1 MSRNT
6 VAVASPSRKVRMRP
20 ACSRT
25 YQRPS
30 AAWNAPVIWLN
41 ARPLITRCSRTAG
54 TVGGVGTGLG
64 ASVGAGVGVSAGVGD
79 GVGGSGV
86 DAGLAAGSSDGAEDS
101 SEVEGVADAA
111 SLVDVTAAAAHAQT
125 DTTMRQSASR
135 PARTSTHLVNERDR
149 RVFQRL
155 PRCFFRK
162 ERERSH
168 ASSL

>member
-54 TVGGVGTGLG
+54 TVGGVGTGVG

-79 GVGGSGV
+79 GVGGSGG
-86 DAGLAAGSSDGAEDS
+86 AGLAAGSSHGAEDS
-101 SEVEGVADAA
+101 SGVDGVADAD
-111 SLVDVTAAAAHAQT
+111 SLV
-125 DTTMRQSASR
+125 
-135 PARTSTHLVNERDR
+135 
-149 RVFQRL
+149 
-155 PRCFFRK
+155 
-162 ERERSH
+162 
-168 ASSL
+168 

>member
-6 VAVASPSRKVRMRP
+6 VPVASPSRKVRMRP

-25 YQRPS
+25 YHRPS

-54 TVGGVGTGLG
+54 TVGGVGTGVG
-64 ASVGAGVGVSAGVGD
+64 ASVGAGVGAGVGVSV
-79 GVGGSGV
+79 GVGGSGG
-86 DAGLAAGSSDGAEDS
+86 AGLVAGSSDGAEDS
-101 SEVEGVADAA
+101 SGVDGVADAA
-111 SLVDVTAAAAHAQT
+111 SLVDVTAAAEHAQT

-149 RVFQRL
+149 
-155 PRCFFRK
+155 
-162 ERERSH
+162 
-168 ASSL
+168 

>member
-41 ARPLITRCSRTAG
+41 ARPLMTRCSRTAG
-54 TVGGVGTGLG
+54 TVAGVGTRVG
-64 ASVGAGVGVSAGVGD
+64 ASVGAGVGVSVGVGD
-79 GVGGSGV
+79 GGSGG
-86 DAGLAAGSSDGAEDS
+86 AGLAAGSSDGAEDS
-101 SEVEGVADAA
+101 SEVDGVADAA
-111 SLVDVTAAAAHAQT
+111 SLVDVTAAAEHAQT

-135 PARTSTHLVNERDR
+135 PARTSTHLVNEPDR
-149 RVFQRL
+149 
-155 PRCFFRK
+155 
-162 ERERSH
+162 
-168 ASSL
+168 